1 LTTSTTAFKSS
12 RNKSTALSKT
22 MDSIMIDATTGVVGV
37 KTLIWHIM
45 PQLHSSSVL
54 KGVHRALED
63 SGASMDTT
71 LINGRFTKTATVA
84 LCCTILDNMRGET
97 WQQWRQS
104 SGPAFKR
111 ALRERVAS
119 VVSSGQ
125 VEQAHPPAQQ
135 AHEQHVEGVEKK
147 AVVLRKALRAMNIE
161 GSVRVDERTGM
172 VSDIDVIKM
181 LCPEK
186 NDDYANI
193 ALGRVIAKDAAEA
206 DDPIAYDGTRVTLAD
221 RVKRIQINGKGRTTP
236 VSDAPT
242 AIEIIWLLPA
252 RAAREFRK
260 QSADTIARVL
270 GGDVSL
276 CAEIEQRC
284 ARLQNTD
291 EGRAYQ
297 SFMTGEA
304 PAKKHKSL
312 PEWFEY
318 ATSDQKSAY
327 VAAEVKKSVFVTEIE
342 MHEACK
348 VGLESVGQFS
358 GRDEIEYADR
368 IRDTQRRASRADN
381 LLGAP
386 APSPAVVGDSAML
399 IATPIDN
406 SIDPETGK
414 LIATHKVSASVRG
427 PETSICVE
435 AAKLG
440 ISTGERAGQVGKVAK
455 RLYGERYGGEA
466 NRDIPTRHTTF
477 RGKPFVER
485 AYFSRDADLI
495 QQAIRIVCC
504 PGQVSTP

>member
-1 LTTSTTAFKSS
+1 
-12 RNKSTALSKT
+12 
-22 MDSIMIDATTGVVGV
+22 MDSITIDATTGVVGV

-45 PQLHSSSVL
+45 PQLHTSSVL
-54 KGVHRALED
+54 KGVHRVLKD

-71 LINGRFTKTATVA
+71 LVNGRFTKTATVD
-84 LCCTILDNMRGET
+84 LCCNILDKMGGVK
-97 WQQWRQS
+97 WAQWRQS

-125 VEQAHPPAQQ
+125 VEQAHPPVQQ
-135 AHEQHVEGVEKK
+135 AEEQQVEGVETK

-172 VSDIDVIKM
+172 ASDIDVIRM
-181 LCPEK
+181 LCPEASSE
-186 NDDYANI
+186 YA
-193 ALGRVIAKDAAEA
+193 AQMLKRVLEREAA
-206 DDPIAYDGTRVTLAD
+206 DGGNHSVQNTRHSAPLAD
-221 RVKRIQINGKGRTTP
+221 RVHYLKINGDGHVTP

-284 ARLQNTD
+284 ARLQSIE

-318 ATSDQKSAY
+318 ATNDQKSAY
-327 VAAEVKKSVFVTEIE
+327 VAAEVKKSVVMTEIE
-342 MHEACK
+342 MHEVCK
-348 VGLESVGQFS
+348 VGLESVGQFA
-358 GRDEIEYADR
+358 GRDKIEFADR

-386 APSPAVVGDSAML
+386 APSPEDVGDSAML

-406 SIDPETGK
+406 SIDPETGM

-455 RLYGERYGGEA
+455 RLYGEKYGEEA

>member
-1 LTTSTTAFKSS
+1 
-12 RNKSTALSKT
+12 
-22 MDSIMIDATTGVVGV
+22 MDSITIDATTGVVGV

-45 PQLHSSSVL
+45 PELHSSSVL
-54 KGVHRALED
+54 KGVHRALEG
-63 SGASMDTT
+63 SGASMDRT
-71 LINGRFTKTATVA
+71 LINGRFTKTATVD
-84 LCCTILDNMRGET
+84 LCCDILDKMSGAS

-104 SGPAFKR
+104 SGPAFKN

-125 VEQAHPPAQQ
+125 VEQAHPPVQQ
-135 AHEQHVEGVEKK
+135 AEEGVEKK

-161 GSVRVDERTGM
+161 GSVRVDENTGM
-172 VSDIDVIKM
+172 LSDIDVIKM
-181 LCPEK
+181 LCPGASPE
-186 NDDYANI
+186 
-193 ALGRVIAKDAAEA
+193 DAAHML
-206 DDPIAYDGTRVTLAD
+206 TRVLEKEAAGGANNHGPTVHGPVALAD
-221 RVKRIQINGKGRTTP
+221 RIKRIKINGKGNPTP

-284 ARLQNTD
+284 ARLQNT
-291 EGRAYQ
+291 EAGRAYQ
-297 SFMTGEA
+297 SVMTGEA
-304 PAKKHKSL
+304 PPKKHKSL

-318 ATSDQKSAY
+318 ATSDQKRAY
-327 VAAEVKKSVFVTEIE
+327 VAAKVKKSVVVTELE
-342 MHEACK
+342 MHEVCK
-348 VGLESVGQFS
+348 VGLESVGQFA

-386 APSPAVVGDSAML
+386 APSPEDAGDSAML

-406 SIDPETGK
+406 SIDPETGM

-455 RLYGERYGGEA
+455 RLYGQKYGEEA
-466 NRDIPTRHTTF
+466 NRNIPTRHTTF

-495 QQAIRIVCC
+495 QQAIRIVCF
-504 PGQVSTP
+504 PGQVITP

>member
-1 LTTSTTAFKSS
+1 AFKSS
-12 RNKSTALSKT
+12 RKKSTAASIT
-22 MDSIMIDATTGVVGV
+22 MDSITIDASTGVVGV
-37 KTLIWHIM
+37 KTLVWTIM
-45 PQLHSSSVL
+45 PQLHSGSVL
-54 KGVHRALED
+54 KGVHRPLKD

-71 LINGRFTKTATVA
+71 LINGRFTKTATVDV
-84 LCCTILDNMRGET
+84 CCIILDNTGGMKWDE
-97 WQQWRQS
+97 WRQS
-104 SGPAFKR
+104 SAPAFKR

-125 VEQAHPPAQQ
+125 VEQAHPPVQQ
-135 AHEQHVEGVEKK
+135 AEEQQVDGVETK
-147 AVVLRKALRAMNIE
+147 AVVLRKALRTMNIE
-161 GSVRVDERTGM
+161 GSVRVDERSGK
-172 VSDIDVIKM
+172 VSNIDVIKM
-181 LCPEK
+181 LCPDASSE
-186 NDDYANI
+186 
-193 ALGRVIAKDAAEA
+193 DAAHML
-206 DDPIAYDGTRVTLAD
+206 TRVLQKEAACGATTLDQTVHGPVDLAN
-221 RVKRIQINGKGRTTP
+221 RIERIKINGKGNPTP

-284 ARLQNTD
+284 ARLQSTE

-304 PAKKHKSL
+304 PAEKHNKSL
-312 PEWFEY
+312 PEWFQY
-318 ATSDQKSAY
+318 ATKEQKSAY
-327 VAAEVKKSVFVTEIE
+327 VEAEVKKSVVVTEIE
-342 MHEACK
+342 MHEMCK
-348 VGLESVGQFS
+348 TGLVSVGQFA
-358 GRDEIEYADR
+358 GRDRIEYADR
-368 IRDTQRRASRADN
+368 IRDTLRRASRASN

-386 APSPAVVGDSAML
+386 AQSPEDVVGSTMP
-399 IATPIDN
+399 IAKPIDN
-406 SIDPETGK
+406 SIDPETGM
-414 LIATHKVSASVRG
+414 LIASHKVSASVRG

-455 RLYGERYGGEA
+455 RLYGARYGELA

-495 QQAIRIVCC
+495 QRAIRIVCC